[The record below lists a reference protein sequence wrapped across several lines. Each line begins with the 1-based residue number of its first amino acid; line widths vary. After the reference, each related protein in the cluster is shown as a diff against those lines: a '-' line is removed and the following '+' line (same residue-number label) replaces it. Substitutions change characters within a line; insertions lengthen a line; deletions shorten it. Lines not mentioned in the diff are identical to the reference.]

1 MTDLRSSI
9 PARGLLLHV
18 FPPLSHT
25 LLSLPLY
32 NKKGK
37 TSKTNPKKIESL
49 IEETPMYLSSVWM
62 VAG

>member
-1 MTDLRSSI
+1 MTNLRSSI

-32 NKKGK
+32 NKKDK
-37 TSKTNPKKIESL
+37 TFKNKS
-49 IEETPMYLSSVWM
+49 
-62 VAG
+62 